1 MEVSATNERIDP
13 SLMTALPDF
22 GSAAAVR
29 TEMGKLSDRVAIE
42 LGTRIV
48 TGEIAPDT
56 RLPTEAELCERFNV
70 SRSVIRDAMRTLAAR
85 DLIEIRQGYGMVTS
99 QPSDVSFSEALMI
112 LLMRSE
118 LTVRDV
124 RELRV
129 AIETELAPLAAERGK
144 KSDWNRLRAL
154 LEDYSDAVDSQD
166 WTAAQESH
174 LDFHYS
180 LFSATR
186 LPALSVLLKP
196 MQQIILLSSL
206 PPGYAERDPS
216 SVWTEADVQTHYP
229 ILEALIARDREGVRT
244 AMQTHFS
251 RMGETRTDGDVSTM
265 LLRDSETAQAL
276 LRDLLTA

>member
-1 MEVSATNERIDP
+1 VEVSATNERIDP
-13 SLMTALPDF
+13 TPMTAPDF
-22 GSAAAVR
+22 GSVAAVR

-48 TGEIAPDT
+48 TGDIAPDT
-56 RLPTEAELCERFNV
+56 RLPTEAELCERFSV

-99 QPSDVSFSEALMI
+99 QPSDVSFSEALII

-118 LTVRDV
+118 VSVGDV

-129 AIETELAPLAAERGK
+129 AIETELAPLAAERGTK
-144 KSDWNRLRAL
+144 QDWKRLRAR
-154 LEDYSDAVDSQD
+154 LEGYSRAVDAKD
-166 WTAAQESH
+166 WPAAQERH

-180 LFSATR
+180 LFSATQ

-229 ILEALIARDREGVRT
+229 ILEALIARDREAVRQ

-251 RMGETRTDGDVSTM
+251 HAGESRSSGDNSSM
-265 LLRDSETAQAL
+265 RLRDSETAQAL

>member
-1 MEVSATNERIDP
+1 MGVSTSDKRIDP
-13 SLMTALPDF
+13 KLMTVPNF
-22 GSAAAVR
+22 GSLAAVR
-29 TEMGKLSDRVAIE
+29 TETGKLSDRVAIE

-85 DLIEIRQGYGMVTS
+85 DLIEVRQGYGMVTS
-99 QPSDVSFSEALMI
+99 QPSDVSFSEALII

-118 LTVRDV
+118 VSVGDVRD
-124 RELRV
+124 LRV
-129 AIETELAPLAAERGK
+129 AIETELAPLAAERGTK
-144 KSDWNRLRAL
+144 
-154 LEDYSDAVDSQD
+154 QD
-166 WTAAQESH
+166 WKRLGRCLEGYSKTVEARDWAGAQRTH

-180 LFSATR
+180 LFAATQ
-186 LPALSVLLKP
+186 LPALGVLLKP

-206 PPGYAERDPS
+206 PPGYAEQDPE
-216 SVWTEADVQTHYP
+216 SVWTEEDVQAHYP
-229 ILEALIARDREGVRT
+229 ILDALVARDREGVRH

-251 RMGETRTDGDVSTM
+251 QTVERHASQDNSSMR
-265 LLRDSETAQAL
+265 LRDSETAQAL